1 MWRDDLTPLS
11 ETIPTAE
18 AAEECDLLL
27 RAAMDE
33 LVRRGQSEA
42 LFVLQA
48 TQELR
53 GLYVRAMRWHLSGRS
68 GANPLTPEDVQL
80 LQDRGQGIS
89 FDAGA
94 PLPPYLTETYRSF
107 SLWYW
112 RLLHGDA
119 PAGPDMPLS

>member
-11 ETIPTAE
+11 KTIPTPE

-42 LFVLQA
+42 LLVLQA
-48 TQELR
+48 TQDLR
-53 GLYVRAMRWHLSGRS
+53 GLYLRAMRWHLAGRA
-68 GANPLTPEDVQL
+68 GAGPLTAEEVQL
-80 LQDRGQGIS
+80 LQARGQGVS

-107 SLWYW
+107 SVWYW

-119 PAGPDMPLS
+119 PASQDTTLP